1 MAFGEGGLFQC
12 TAERGQLG
20 CQARV
25 NFEGPLFTEPS
36 MGGGGGGKR
45 IRGEEE
51 SCAMTESHQK
61 STVPTAAQNPP

>member
-1 MAFGEGGLFQC
+1 MALGEGGLFQC

-36 MGGGGGGKR
+36 MGEGRGLEGKR
-45 IRGEEE
+45 SPE
-51 SCAMTESHQK
+51 
-61 STVPTAAQNPP
+61 P